1 MEEKHEK
8 TFFGQPHGLS
18 TLFFTEMWERFS
30 YYGMRAI
37 LLFYMYFAL
46 DKGGLGFDKAT
57 AMSVMAIYGSMVYLA
72 SVVGGLIEKPLIAVP
87 TSIGYGTNF
96 GGLTAL
102 MTMLN
107 SCASGITVVNV
118 DNGFGAGYSASM
130 INHLSETEDDK

>member
-46 DKGGLGFDKAT
+46 DKGGLGFDKTT

-72 SVVGGLIEKPLIAVP
+72 SVAGGWLSDRIWGSFKTVFIGGVLIMLGHIVC
-87 TSIGYGTNF
+87 SSS
-96 GGLTAL
+96 GLTW
-102 MTMLN
+102 
-107 SCASGITVVNV
+107 
-118 DNGFGAGYSASM
+118 D
-130 INHLSETEDDK
+130 HLLHH